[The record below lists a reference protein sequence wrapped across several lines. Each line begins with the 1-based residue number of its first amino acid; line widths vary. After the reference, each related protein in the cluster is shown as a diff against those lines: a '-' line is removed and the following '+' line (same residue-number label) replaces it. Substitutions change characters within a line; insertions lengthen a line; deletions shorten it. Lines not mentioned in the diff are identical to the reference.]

1 MRQSGEPL
9 TELTYTAEGTIDR
22 ARAVTEYAPMVKR
35 IARYMLSKLPAS
47 VQLDDLVQAGMI
59 GLMEAYSRYEEAQG
73 IQFEAYATQR
83 IRGAMLDELRQND
96 WLPRATRKTL
106 RDIEAAMHRVQQRV
120 QRAASERE
128 IAAEMGVSLAD
139 YQLQLQ
145 NSKGYQLLHYD
156 ELGDGD
162 DPFLEHNLPDS
173 RENPLE
179 RLQDKRFRAS
189 VVKAIEQLP
198 ERDRLLM
205 GLYYE
210 QELNFREI
218 AEVLGVTES
227 RVCQIHTQAIARIRS
242 QLRNW

>member
-1 MRQSGEPL
+1 MRHSGDT
-9 TELTYTAEGTIDR
+9 TELTYLADGTLDR
-22 ARAVTEYAPMVKR
+22 SSAVTEYAPMVKR

-59 GLMEAYSRYEEAQG
+59 GLMEAYSRFEESQG

-83 IRGAMLDELRQND
+83 VRGAMLDELRQND
-96 WLPRATRKTL
+96 WLPRATRKAL
-106 RDIEAAMHRVQQRV
+106 RDIEAAMHRVQQRL
-120 QRAASERE
+120 QRPPNERE
-128 IAAEMGVSLAD
+128 IAAEMGIPLGE
-139 YQLQLQ
+139 YQLLLQ

-156 ELGDGD
+156 ELGEGE
-162 DPFLEHNLPDS
+162 DPFLDHNLPDS
-173 RENPLE
+173 RENPLD
-179 RLQDKRFRAS
+179 RLEDKRFRAS
-189 VVKAIEQLP
+189 VIAAIEGLP

-218 AEVLGVTES
+218 AEVIGVTES

>member
-1 MRQSGEPL
+1 MRQSGEQM
-9 TELTYTAEGTIDR
+9 TELTYTADGTIDR
-22 ARAVTEYAPMVKR
+22 VRCVTEYAPMVKR

-59 GLMEAYSRYEEAQG
+59 GLMEAYSRYEESQG

-120 QRAASERE
+120 QRAATERE
-128 IAAEMGVSLAD
+128 IATEMGVTLAD
-139 YQLQLQ
+139 YQTQLQ

-156 ELGDGD
+156 ELGDGE
-162 DPFLEHNLPDS
+162 DPFLDHNLPDS
-173 RENPLE
+173 REDPLE
-179 RLQDKRFRAS
+179 RLHDKRFRAS
-189 VVKAIEQLP
+189 VVAAIEQLP

-227 RVCQIHTQAIARIRS
+227 RVCQIHTQAVARIRS